1 MKQRPSQT
9 DPTTVPEAHPA
20 LRVLRRP
27 TPRAALLAL
36 ASVVLL
42 LAVVHLPV
50 ESDGILIY
58 AQSAVTL
65 ATALAAA
72 GLVVRQRRHWKVPA
86 RELERVVAEVRA
98 GEAPIEE
105 VRKTAAGGL
114 APLATTVADLLHE
127 VRRREQAHAQLEWEM
142 SRRVASRTGA
152 LERSLA
158 SVRSQAHHD
167 SLSGLYNRRALDE
180 MFPRLL
186 EQCRADRTELYVLMI
201 DMDRFKQVNDTLGH
215 AAGDALISDVG
226 DLIRSSVRHTDLAF
240 RFGGDEF
247 TILLPGADRAEAQG
261 LADRLTR
268 LGAQLGQSLRI
279 RPAPGLSVGMTS
291 LAVNP
296 SDAAPADL
304 MRAAD
309 AALYKNKSA
318 RRSA

>member
-1 MKQRPSQT
+1 
-9 DPTTVPEAHPA
+9 
-20 LRVLRRP
+20 
-27 TPRAALLAL
+27 LAL

-42 LAVVHLPV
+42 LAVAHLPV
-50 ESDGILIY
+50 GSDGVLVY
-58 AQSAVTL
+58 AQAVVTL
-65 ATALAAA
+65 ATAAAAA
-72 GLVVRQRRHWKVPA
+72 GLVVRQRRQWILPA

-105 VRKTAAGGL
+105 VRRTAAGGL
-114 APLATTVADLLHE
+114 APLATALAELLHE
-127 VRRREQAHAQLEWEM
+127 VRRREQANRQLEWEM

-167 SLSGLYNRRALDE
+167 QLTGLYNRRALDE

-186 EQCRADRTELYVLMI
+186 DQCRSDGTELYVLMI
-201 DMDRFKQVNDTLGH
+201 DLDRFKQVNDTLGH
-215 AAGDALISDVG
+215 AAGDALIADVG
-226 DLIRSSVRHTDLAF
+226 DLIRSSVRHTDVAF

-247 TILLPGADRAEAQG
+247 TILLPGSDQAEAQG

-268 LGAQLGQSLRI
+268 LGKQLGQSLRI
-279 RPAPGLSVGMTS
+279 QPAPGLSVGMTS

-296 SDAAPADL
+296 SDATPDDL

-309 AALYKNKSA
+309 ASLYANKTA